1 MALQNDGKIIINVLH
16 FSDNTPVA
24 NNFSVSRINPDG
36 TLDTTFGI
44 NGTAQTTIGN
54 SCNSNYVKV
63 LANQKILVTGY
74 SSGTFKNFAMVKYNP
89 DGSLDTAFGDQGKV
103 ITDFNAEAV
112 ANCVVLT
119 NDNKLIL
126 SGYAKSSASG
136 SNDFAMAKYY
146 LEDALGIAS
155 HELSDAVVF
164 YPNPTN
170 NLIHFNQNIKTVS
183 VYSLDGKQIYARLEN
198 NKMDCSSFSKG
209 LYMIQATTE
218 DKRVI
223 NQKLIKN

>member
-1 MALQNDGKIIINVLH
+1 
-16 FSDNTPVA
+16 
-24 NNFSVSRINPDG
+24 
-36 TLDTTFGI
+36 
-44 NGTAQTTIGN
+44 
-54 SCNSNYVKV
+54 
-63 LANQKILVTGY
+63 VTGY

-112 ANCVVLT
+112 ANCVVVT

-126 SGYAKSSASG
+126 SGYSKSSVSG